1 MCIPLE
7 PARAATRRESLPSV
21 TCLDLL
27 SPDGSI
33 DLTNPLVRLMPIAT
47 LALAVA
53 TAAVRKA
60 IESAATTSEVE
71 LQASLAGEVCSAVE
85 LP

>member
-1 MCIPLE
+1 MCIALE
-7 PARAATRRESLPSV
+7 PGRAAARGESLSSA
-21 TCLDLL
+21 TCLELL

-33 DLTNPLVRLMPIAT
+33 NLTNPLVRLTPIAT

-60 IESAATTSEVE
+60 NESAAIKREVE
-71 LQASLAGEVCSAVE
+71 LQASLAAEVCSVGDQ
-85 LP
+85 P